1 MAGAMAVVPYAN
13 VVDVALARDLVDLR
27 AVFRSRTTD
36 PSRAEISRVVNFF
49 MSEPPRPPAERAKE
63 VFRLA
68 VTDPVLWAAARRDM
82 VALTEA
88 KRKEEERVRLAAER
102 RDHNNR
108 VQATVDDIVA
118 KRERK
123 RSVSRALNR
132 MTPSDVD
139 RMADMIER
147 RRQE

>member
-49 MSEPPRPPAERAKE
+49 MPEPPRPPAERAKE

-82 VALTEA
+82 FALTEA
-88 KRKEEERVRLAAER
+88 KRKEEERVRLAAKRKAE
-102 RDHNNR
+102 DNM
-108 VQATVDDIVA
+108 VQATVDDIAA

-123 RSVSRALNR
+123 KSVSRALNR
-132 MTPSDVD
+132 MSPSDVE
-139 RMADMIER
+139 RMADMINR